1 MILFIGGAWQNKKE
15 TALRI
20 TGLSPD
26 CVTDG
31 AVCGPDE
38 IFHARIIDHFHMY
51 LLEAMRRGGQ
61 AEELADKLCEMNP
74 GVCVICNELG
84 CGVVPLDPEERAW
97 REAVGRA
104 CSRLASFSLEVYRV
118 ICGIPVRIK

>member
-61 AEELADKLCEMNP
+61 HLHGDFAFF
-74 GVCVICNELG
+74 GVCLI
-84 CGVVPLDPEERAW
+84 RA
-97 REAVGRA
+97 ENA
-104 CSRLASFSLEVYRV
+104 
-118 ICGIPVRIK
+118 PVRQAHGGAAVQASGGIG